1 MERKIGLA
9 MLAGVIAFAI
19 LDYGIGAAGFK
30 HGLDIQQ
37 LKDNATTYAIIGG
50 IVVAALVLMFS
61 GNAAGIGSAE
71 EDDRKTNKQ

>member
-9 MLAGVIAFAI
+9 MLAGVIAFAV
-19 LDYGIGAAGFK
+19 LQYGIGAAGFK

-37 LKDNATTYAIIGG
+37 LKENATTYAVIGG

-61 GNAAGIGSAE
+61 GNAAGIGSVQ
-71 EDDRKTNKQ
+71 EDDNKMKKQ